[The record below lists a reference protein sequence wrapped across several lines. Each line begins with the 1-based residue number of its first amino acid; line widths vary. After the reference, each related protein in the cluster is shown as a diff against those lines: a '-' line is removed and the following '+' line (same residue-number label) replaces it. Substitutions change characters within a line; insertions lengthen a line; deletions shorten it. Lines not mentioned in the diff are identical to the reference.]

1 MPGGRTPRRIVAHV
15 LELLDRGP
23 LRLRAQSP
31 IIETPPL
38 GPSIRRFAN
47 AAALIETHLDP
58 PALLGYLKGMERA
71 ANRRRGQRWGNRT
84 LDLDIILWSGGP
96 WGSAGLTIPHA
107 AFRARAF
114 VLTPLAAIA
123 ADWRDP
129 ISNLAV
135 RHLAARLHK
144 RALSIPV

>member
-1 MPGGRTPRRIVAHV
+1 MAGGKTPRRILAHA
-15 LELLDRGP
+15 LSLLNSGP
-23 LRLRAQSP
+23 LRLRARSP
-31 IIETPPL
+31 ILDTPPL

-47 AAALIETHLDP
+47 AAALIETRLDP
-58 PALLGYLKGMERA
+58 SALLRHLKAMERA
-71 ANRRRGQRWGNRT
+71 ANRRRGQRWGSRT
-84 LDLDIILWSGGP
+84 LDLDIILWSNGP
-96 WGSAGLTIPHA
+96 WESPGLTIPHA

-129 ISNLAV
+129 ISNLTV

-144 RALSIPV
+144 RALSISV